1 MKILALDIAKNCGF
15 AVIDTESVSM
25 VGSWQLD
32 AGIKT
37 TGKGKVHLDL
47 QHVIQVQRLRQ
58 HVRDICALCSVDLV
72 AVEREFGRGV
82 GSRLLVSLYT
92 AANEAAYDAGA
103 ACMGIRLGD
112 WRKHIHGSA
121 GYSTEFYKSQAL
133 AMCAHDGVIVPDA
146 DAAEAVLIGR
156 YVLETVRVH
165 APSPNMGAVA

>member
-15 AVIDTESVSM
+15 AVIDSESVSM

-37 TGKGKVHLDL
+37 TGKGKLHLDF
-47 QHVIQVQRLRQ
+47 QHVLQVQALRR
-58 HVRDICALCSVDLV
+58 HVADICALCSVDLV

-103 ACMGIRLGD
+103 ACLGIRLGD
-112 WRKHIHGSA
+112 WRKHIHGTA
-121 GYSTEFYKSQAL
+121 GKSTEFYKAQAL
-133 AMCAHDGVIVPDA
+133 AICARDGIIVPDA

-165 APSPNMGAVA
+165 APVTAMGVAA